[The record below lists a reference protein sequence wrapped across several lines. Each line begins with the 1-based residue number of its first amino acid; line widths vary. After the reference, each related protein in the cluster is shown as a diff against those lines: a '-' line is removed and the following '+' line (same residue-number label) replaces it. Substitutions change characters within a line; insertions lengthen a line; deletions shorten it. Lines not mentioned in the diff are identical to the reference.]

1 MTIAPPSFVTNP
13 VTPATP
19 SKCDGNIT
27 LLDAFIRIQREL
39 NAHKAGRPVLVNG
52 YTLSIADVVAAARYS
67 TPVTLESSF
76 TARSRVEDAQR
87 VIEGKLA
94 TGCSVYGVSTG
105 FGGSADTRTEHSLV
119 LGKALLQHQAAGV
132 LPFSSKPSTVLPLS
146 DPIASTSMPESWVRA
161 AILIRMNSLIRGHSG
176 VRWEFISAL
185 GELLRENI
193 IPVVPLRGSISASG
207 DLSPLSYV
215 AGALIGNPAIRVF
228 DGPAAFG
235 PRRIVPAVKAFRDHG
250 LKHVVFEAKEHLG
263 LSEWDCVLGWFGYV
277 GTERRGAR
285 RPSRSSVHRDGHGGP
300 PRGARWDIVLPG
312 SFEPFIHDVARPHR
326 GQIEVAKNVYELLEG
341 SSFAALGG
349 EKELSIKEDV
359 GKLRQ
364 DRYALRT
371 APQFLGPQLETI
383 LSALAAVTQECNS
396 TTDNPLID
404 GESGH
409 IHHGGNFQAMA
420 VTNPMEQ
427 TRLSLYHFGKLL
439 FAQLTELLN
448 PALNNGL
455 PPSLAASDPS
465 VNYFGKGIDIAA
477 AAYVSELG
485 YLANPVSTH
494 IQSAE
499 MHNQSVNSLALISA
513 RATITSLEVLTM
525 LISSYL
531 YVLCQALDLRTL
543 QREFD
548 RGIQTILSD
557 ELAVHFDAHLSTTS
571 QTALYPTLL
580 TTVRN
585 ALDSSTT
592 EDAVPRLV
600 SAAAACTTPLVN
612 WFLLHPSASSGVF
625 CGQPTAD
632 VLTSIGAFRASFAK
646 RAANLLHTLR
656 TEYLDGTRGPA
667 PASPF
672 LDGTRPMYEFVRCT
686 LGIKMHGYEN
696 LTLFEDGFGDLVVGD
711 NVSIIYESIRDGKM
725 QGVVIDLFQ

>member
-1 MTIAPPSFVTNP
+1 MTIAPSSFIISCVAP
-13 VTPATP
+13 VSPTKP
-19 SKCDGNIT
+19 DGNT
-27 LLDAFIRIQREL
+27 SLLDAFIRTQREL
-39 NAHKAGRPVLVNG
+39 DAHKAGRPVLVNG
-52 YTLSIADVVAAARYS
+52 HTLSIADVVAAARYS

-76 TARSRVEDAQR
+76 TARSRVDEAQR

-94 TGCSVYGVSTG
+94 TGCSVLWCQHR
-105 FGGSADTRTEHSLV
+105 ADTRTEHSLV

-132 LPFSSKPSTVLPLS
+132 LPSSSNPPTVLPLS
-146 DPIASTSMPESWVRA
+146 DPIANSSMPESWVRA
-161 AILIRMNSLIRGHSG
+161 AVLIRMNSLIRGHSG

-215 AGALIGNPAIRVF
+215 AGTLIGNPAIRVF

-235 PRRIVPAVKAFRDHG
+235 PRCIVPAIKAFRDHG

-263 LSEWDCVLGWFGYV
+263 LLNGTAFSAGLATLALNDC
-277 GTERRGAR
+277 GAR

-300 PRGARWDIVLPG
+300 PRGARWDIVLAG
-312 SFEPFIHDVARPHR
+312 SFDPFIHDVARPHR
-326 GQIEVAKNVYELLEG
+326 GQIEVARNIYDLLQG

-371 APQFLGPQLETI
+371 APQFLGPQLESI

-427 TRLSLYHFGKLL
+427 TRLSLHHFGKLL

-455 PPSLAASDPS
+455 PPSLAASEPS

-557 ELAVHFDAHLSTTS
+557 ELAVHFDAHLSTTA

-580 TTVRN
+580 TAVRN

-612 WFLLHPSASSGVF
+612 SFLHSSPSCLECSGL
-625 CGQPTAD
+625 PIAD
-632 VLTSIGAFRASFAK
+632 VLTCIGAFRASFAK

-672 LDGTRPMYEFVRCT
+672 LGGTRPMYEFVRCT

-696 LTLFEDGFGDLVVGD
+696 LTLFEDGFGDLTVGD

>member
-1 MTIAPPSFVTNP
+1 MS
-13 VTPATP
+13 
-19 SKCDGNIT
+19 S
-27 LLDAFIRIQREL
+27 L
-39 NAHKAGRPVLVNG
+39 
-52 YTLSIADVVAAARYS
+52 AARYS
-67 TPVTLESSF
+67 TPVRLESS
-76 TARSRVEDAQR
+76 ARSQVDEAQR
-87 VIEGKLA
+87 VIEAKLA
-94 TGCSVYGVSTG
+94 TGSSVYWR
-105 FGGSADTRTEHSLV
+105 FGGSADTRTEHALV
-119 LGKALLQHQAAGV
+119 LGKALLQHQTAGV
-132 LPFSSKPSTVLPLS
+132 LPSSKSSTVLPLS

-176 VRWEFISAL
+176 
-185 GELLRENI
+185 NI

-215 AGALIGNPAIRVF
+215 AGTLIGNPAIRVF

-235 PRRIVPAVKAFRDHG
+235 PRRMVPAVKAFKDHG

-263 LSEWDCVLGWFGYV
+263 LLNGTAFSAGLATLALNDAAHVALLAQVCTAM
-277 GTERRGAR
+277 GTEALLGTQGQI
-285 RPSRSSVHRDGHGGP
+285 SSFD
-300 PRGARWDIVLPG
+300 
-312 SFEPFIHDVARPHR
+312 PFIHDVARPHR
-326 GQIEVAKNVYELLEG
+326 GQIEVAKNIFDLLQG
-341 SSFAALGG
+341 SSFAVLGE

-383 LSALAAVTQECNS
+383 LSALAAS
-396 TTDNPLID
+396 TDNPLVD
-404 GESGH
+404 GKSGNV
-409 IHHGGNFQAMA
+409 HHGGNFQAMA
-420 VTNPMEQ
+420 ITNPMEQ
-427 TRLSLYHFGKLL
+427 TRLSLHHLGKLL

-455 PPSLAASDPS
+455 PPSLAASEPS
-465 VNYFGKGIDIAA
+465 VNYFAKGIDIAA

-548 RGIQTILSD
+548 RGIQTILSE
-557 ELAVHFDAHLSTTS
+557 ELAVHFDAHLSRAS
-571 QTALYPTLL
+571 QTTLYLTLL
-580 TTVRN
+580 RAVRN

-600 SAAAACTTPLVN
+600 SVAAACTTPLVN
-612 WFLLHPSASSGVF
+612 SFLLHS
-625 CGQPTAD
+625 PTCSPLAD
-632 VLTSIGAFRASFAK
+632 VVTSIGMFRASFAK
-646 RAANLLHTLR
+646 RAADLLHTLR

-672 LDGTRPMYEFVRCT
+672 LGRTRPIYEFVRYT

-696 LTLFEDGFGDLVVGD
+696 LILFEDGFGDVTLGD
-711 NVSIIYESIRDGKM
+711 NISIIYESIRDGKM